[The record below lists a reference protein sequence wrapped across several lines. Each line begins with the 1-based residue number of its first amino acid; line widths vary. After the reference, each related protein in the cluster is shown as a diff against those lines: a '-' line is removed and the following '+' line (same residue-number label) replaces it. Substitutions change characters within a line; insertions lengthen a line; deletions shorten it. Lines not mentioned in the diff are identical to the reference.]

1 MKWHTLDELRSAKR
15 TFWDT
20 RNWIGRLLFLPLWPA
35 NLILMGLV
43 FVVSDFFTLLDRAT
57 KK

>member
-15 TFWDT
+15 TLWDT
-20 RNWIGRLLFLPLWPA
+20 RSRLGRLLFLPLWPA
-35 NLILMGLV
+35 NMILVGLV